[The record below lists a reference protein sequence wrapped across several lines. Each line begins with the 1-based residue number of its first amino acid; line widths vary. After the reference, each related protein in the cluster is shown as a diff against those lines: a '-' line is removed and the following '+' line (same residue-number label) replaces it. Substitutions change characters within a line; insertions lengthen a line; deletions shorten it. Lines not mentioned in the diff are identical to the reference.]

1 VLTLDARSRMR
12 AALAFDVVLFVAA
25 CPTCGG
31 EAEWMQQR
39 EDTRLRTQITCATPY
54 CLP

>member
-1 VLTLDARSRMR
+1 MR
-12 AALAFDVVLFVAA
+12 AALAFDIVLFVAA

>member
-1 VLTLDARSRMR
+1 VLTLDTRARLQ

-25 CPTCGG
+25 CPACGG
-31 EAEWMQQR
+31 PAEWLQQR
-39 EDTRLRTQITCATPY
+39 EDTRVRTQITCATPG